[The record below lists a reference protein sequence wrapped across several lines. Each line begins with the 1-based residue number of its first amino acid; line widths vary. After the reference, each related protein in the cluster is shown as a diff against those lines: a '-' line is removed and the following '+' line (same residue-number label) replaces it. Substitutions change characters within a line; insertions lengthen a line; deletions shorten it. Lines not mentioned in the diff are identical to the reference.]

1 MRAVATRIR
10 VIACMMVSLTGAALL
25 LGACESLMPRYDNSP
40 EWQAAVHRS
49 QEQDKKGNGCLKC

>member
-1 MRAVATRIR
+1 
-10 VIACMMVSLTGAALL
+10 MVSLTGAALL
-25 LGACESLMPRYDNSP
+25 LGACESLMTRYDNSP